1 MYSGS
6 KMKLLSLNLL
16 NVFAYCR
23 NKTVSHSSTMDTL
36 RQNLAAAVIEGSD
49 TKGPIVPILDAEIPL
64 HQKFTC
70 LDIIGLLRVNSQ
82 VSNLFSASVSFCQ
95 KVKLMGFMKFTEEK
109 TLSRSF

>member
-1 MYSGS
+1 
-6 KMKLLSLNLL
+6 
-16 NVFAYCR
+16 
-23 NKTVSHSSTMDTL
+23 MDTL

-70 LDIIGLLRVNSQ
+70 LDIIGLLGVNSQ
-82 VSNLFSASVSFCQ
+82 VSNLFSASMSFCQ
-95 KVKLMGFMKFTEEK
+95 KVKLMGFMKFTAER